1 MATSLVD
8 TIAQSMSSGLI
19 SRFSAATGE
28 SASHVQTGL
37 SAAVRAITASM
48 AMRADD
54 PEAMAQIHAMAVEPA
69 NDLSLPDRTEGLV
82 SRAISGSSQVTSS
95 DFIQSLLLGNRTSN
109 MADSLA
115 SDAGVSKA
123 TARSMFS
130 IATSLVLS
138 SLGKVIRTDRLDSAA
153 LSSRLADERES
164 IVAGLPAGLSK
175 FYPSVGAT
183 AQDVAATIPSR
194 APVAAARVATAEKQR
209 TAWTWALPAAIAA
222 LAVWAIA
229 SFFGHSRAPESG
241 RNMTEPGAAATSGF
255 VKRELPG
262 GVSLRFPPNG
272 TEARLLDFIKGSGS
286 ITKENWFEFDRLH
299 FATDSAVLE
308 SGSREQLSNVAAILK
323 AYPAASVKIGG
334 YTDNSGDPAA
344 NLRLSQERAE
354 AVRDELHGMGIDA
367 SRLTAEGYG
376 EQHPIADN
384 NTAEGRMQN
393 RRVAIHVTAR

>member
-209 TAWTWALPAAIAA
+209 TAWT
-222 LAVWAIA
+222 
-229 SFFGHSRAPESG
+229 
-241 RNMTEPGAAATSGF
+241 
-255 VKRELPG
+255 
-262 GVSLRFPPNG
+262 
-272 TEARLLDFIKGSGS
+272 
-286 ITKENWFEFDRLH
+286 
-299 FATDSAVLE
+299 
-308 SGSREQLSNVAAILK
+308 
-323 AYPAASVKIGG
+323 
-334 YTDNSGDPAA
+334 
-344 NLRLSQERAE
+344 
-354 AVRDELHGMGIDA
+354 
-367 SRLTAEGYG
+367 
-376 EQHPIADN
+376 
-384 NTAEGRMQN
+384 
-393 RRVAIHVTAR
+393 